1 MTYLKFFLNIPRSV
15 RVWPFILLLPALQL
29 LLLLLL
35 LLSFFFFGKNGL
47 AGRKRRKK
55 QSFYGSKLG
64 SRDFR
69 SASSDKTKRPLRI
82 KFVK

>member
-15 RVWPFILLLPALQL
+15 RVWLFILLLPALQL

-35 LLSFFFFGKNGL
+35 LLSFFF
-47 AGRKRRKK
+47 RKK
-55 QSFYGSKLG
+55 WISRKEKEEETELLWVKLG

-69 SASSDKTKRPLRI
+69 RASSDKTKRPLRI

>member
-35 LLSFFFFGKNGL
+35 SFWKKWISRKEKEEETELLWV
-47 AGRKRRKK
+47 
-55 QSFYGSKLG
+55 KLG

-69 SASSDKTKRPLRI
+69 RASSDKTKRPLRI

>member
-35 LLSFFFFGKNGL
+35 LLSFWKKWIS
-47 AGRKRRKK
+47 RKEKEEETELLWVKIRK
-55 QSFYGSKLG
+55 
-64 SRDFR
+64 SRF
-69 SASSDKTKRPLRI
+69 S
-82 KFVK
+82 

>member
-15 RVWPFILLLPALQL
+15 RVWLFILLLPALQL

-35 LLSFFFFGKNGL
+35 LLSFWKKWIS
-47 AGRKRRKK
+47 RKEKEEETELLWV
-55 QSFYGSKLG
+55 KLG

-69 SASSDKTKRPLRI
+69 RASSDKTKRPLRI